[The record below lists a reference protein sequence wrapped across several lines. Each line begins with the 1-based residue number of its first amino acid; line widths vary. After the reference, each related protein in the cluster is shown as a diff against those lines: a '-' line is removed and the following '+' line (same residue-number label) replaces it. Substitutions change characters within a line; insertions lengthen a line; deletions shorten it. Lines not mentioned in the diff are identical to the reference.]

1 MYIERSIEDKIRILK
16 EYWREGNLSEVARR
30 NKVNRMSIYKWEK
43 VAEEGM
49 RKELS
54 KLKPGK
60 RDISIE
66 QQNKKLKE
74 QIKRLINFIHKE
86 KKDIFDEITFC
97 PKCKSDRVRKNGK
110 VITRAK
116 GIQQRYIC
124 LKCNLSIY
132 VSLKKNL

>member
-1 MYIERSIEDKIRILK
+1 MYIERNIEDKIRILK

-60 RDISIE
+60 RNISIE

-86 KKDIFDEITFC
+86 KK
-97 PKCKSDRVRKNGK
+97 
-110 VITRAK
+110 
-116 GIQQRYIC
+116 RYF
-124 LKCNLSIY
+124 
-132 VSLKKNL
+132 